1 MDMRLSEAACT
12 GNIEYLHSLVQ
23 NDPLILDTAI
33 LEGGQTPLHVAALAG
48 QVGFTCEILKLRP
61 ELPEEINPD
70 GLTPLHIASAKGNLE
85 MVRELLKISPQLCLS
100 KGKERRI
107 PLHYAALK
115 GRAEVLKE
123 LLSACPE
130 SIEEVTAREETTL
143 HLAVKSRQ
151 FEIFTLLVEELKCTN
166 RVSFLNRKDA
176 QGNTVL
182 HLAVSARQY
191 EVIDFILNGKTM
203 NKELVEVNA
212 VNQMGLTALDA
223 LSVFPSEAGDKEIG
237 DILFLAGATGVRIAT
252 ESPDYRAASNLPS
265 NNGRQ
270 TSTFLWWL
278 QVILNLRNDKNKWF
292 EYFKFKK
299 DRDSP
304 DDVRTALLV
313 VAALITTATY
323 QAVLQPPGGL
333 WQDNSGPL
341 NSTTNNTS
349 SNEIFPQS
357 HKAGQ
362 AILQNLN
369 PVSYILFLFF
379 NSLGFFAAIQ
389 MITYLTTG
397 FPLLLELRIAL
408 FALMATYNT
417 SMVALTATTFS
428 NLFFIALSIILPILM
443 AALSDWIRK

>member
-1 MDMRLSEAACT
+1 MGTRLSEAART
-12 GNIEYLHSLVQ
+12 GNIEYLHYLVQ
-23 NDPLILDTAI
+23 NDPLILETAA
-33 LEGGQTPLHVAALAG
+33 LEVGQTPLHVAALAG
-48 QVGFTCEILKLRP
+48 QVGFAHEILKLRP
-61 ELPEEINPD
+61 ELAEEMNPD

-85 MVRELLKISPQLCLS
+85 MVRELLKLSPQLCLS

-130 SIEEVTAREETTL
+130 SIEEVTARGETTL

-166 RVSFLNRKDA
+166 RVSILNRKDV

-182 HLAVSARQY
+182 HIAVSARQY
-191 EVIDFILNGKTM
+191 EVVDFILNGKTV

-223 LSVFPSEAGDKEIG
+223 LSVFTSEAGDKEIG
-237 DILFLAGATGVRIAT
+237 DILILAGATSMRIAT
-252 ESPDYRAASNLPS
+252 ESPEDRTSDTPS
-265 NNGRQ
+265 NNCPRTRTGM
-270 TSTFLWWL
+270 WW
-278 QVILNLRNDKNKWF
+278 QRVIYYLKCDSNKWF

-333 WQDNSGPL
+333 WQDNLGGPVS
-341 NSTTNNTS
+341 STTNNTTS
-349 SNEIFPQS
+349 DEIFTKP

-362 AILQNLN
+362 AILGNLN
-369 PVSYILFLFF
+369 PVSYILFLVF

-389 MITYLTTG
+389 MIMYLTTR
-397 FPLLLELRIAL
+397 FPLQLELRIAL
-408 FALMATYNT
+408 YALIATYDT
-417 SMVALTATTFS
+417 AMGALTPNTFF
-428 NLFFIALSIILPILM
+428 NFFFVGLSIILPILM
-443 AALSDWIRK
+443 AVLSEWLRK